1 MEIGNL
7 SQEEFKEGINSSD
20 HSFRSSNG
28 RKYGDC
34 RPGSSPS
41 EGISQGSSI
50 ENRSGTSIARSIER
64 QLLSYPNRRRRPN
77 VPGVIGMNLGSA
89 RGALLKDNIM
99 DSLDLSKGISAAP
112 LV

>member
-1 MEIGNL
+1 MRLKSLHPRYGNL

-50 ENRSGTSIARSIER
+50 ENHFGTSIARSIER
-64 QLLSYPNRRRRPN
+64 QVLIGSNRRSCPS
-77 VPGVIGMNLGSA
+77 VPDVVGTV
-89 RGALLKDNIM
+89 
-99 DSLDLSKGISAAP
+99 LDPASGIPVSI
-112 LV
+112 V